1 MLTDFSEKKATVFD
15 IGRYRNEDGPGI
27 RTIVFFKGCPLR
39 CVWCSNPLGLSN
51 GRQLVF
57 NPPKC
62 TGCGKCINICPVEAN
77 RFDGGTLQVDF
88 KRCKSCGLCVPHCLA
103 NARDISGT
111 PYTIQELFTEI
122 QKDMPFYRRN
132 DGGVT
137 LSGGEVLMQS
147 GYAAELLKLCK
158 QNYIHTAIE
167 TSGYAAWDDFENV
180 VRYCD
185 LVFVDLKILDNRKHK
200 EYTGA
205 GNERI
210 LQNIEK
216 LCLYSQA
223 RGAPGVIIRRLIIE
237 GYTDD
242 DETTI
247 QVAQFVNSLP
257 NHPEI
262 NLLPFH
268 NLGETKYAMTGRS
281 YLFHGKKMMT
291 DRDPIILRVRDLT
304 IQHAHD
310 CRVSIGG
317 GNITGHVVEPQL

>member
-1 MLTDFSEKKATVFD
+1 
-15 IGRYRNEDGPGI
+15 
-27 RTIVFFKGCPLR
+27 
-39 CVWCSNPLGLSN
+39 
-51 GRQLVF
+51 
-57 NPPKC
+57 
-62 TGCGKCINICPVEAN
+62 
-77 RFDGGTLQVDF
+77 
-88 KRCKSCGLCVPHCLA
+88 
-103 NARDISGT
+103 
-111 PYTIQELFTEI
+111 
-122 QKDMPFYRRN
+122 
-132 DGGVT
+132 
-137 LSGGEVLMQS
+137 MQS